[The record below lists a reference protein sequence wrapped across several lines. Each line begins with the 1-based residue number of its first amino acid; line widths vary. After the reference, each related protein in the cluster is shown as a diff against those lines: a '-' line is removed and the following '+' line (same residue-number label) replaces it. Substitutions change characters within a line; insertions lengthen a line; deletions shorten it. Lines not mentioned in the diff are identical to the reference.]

1 MQNETPSSAADNP
14 GPVIRWLR
22 DSKRVSYLLQRV
34 IVDGTLS
41 LNPFAWIPILF
52 TGPRPLSAPGLRK
65 ALRSWSRRRFR
76 GTGCETAV
84 RIVENPPALLDDGS
98 AGVREGV
105 VVEARCLDGNRIAC
119 FHAWYAADGSRG
131 AYAVFDEGDTEI
143 ATIPLDPATDE
154 GQVIGALD
162 RAARAFVGDHL
173 LLSAFE
179 DWLES
184 YSPGWRW
191 IEPPVSPAILDR
203 HNGYA
208 WRYALVPRDGKETI
222 IGLSALDVIKN
233 VEAGVFFADAQG
245 VLVQQ
250 NYVGTAQSPADL
262 RALLTKNFGQTPDD
276 VILAAWM
283 LHRVVP
289 PLTPAK

>member
-1 MQNETPSSAADNP
+1 MQSERFSSAADNP

-22 DSKRVSYLLQRV
+22 DSKRVSYLLQRIV
-34 IVDGTLS
+34 VDGTLP
-41 LNPFAWIPILF
+41 LNPFVWIPILL

-84 RIVENPPALLDDGS
+84 RIVENPPALLDDGG
-98 AGVREGV
+98 AGMRKGV
-105 VVEARCLDGNRIAC
+105 VVEARCIDGSRIAC

-131 AYAVFDEGDTEI
+131 AYAVFDEGDAEI
-143 ATIPLDPATDE
+143 ATMPLDPVTDG

-162 RAARAFVGDHL
+162 RAARAFVGDHV
-173 LLSAFE
+173 LLSTFE
-179 DWLES
+179 DWLEE

-191 IEPPVSPAILDR
+191 IEPPVSRAILDR
-203 HNGYA
+203 QSGYA

-222 IGLSALDVIKN
+222 IGLSALDIIRN
-233 VEAGVFFADAQG
+233 VEAGVLFADAQG

-250 NYVGTAQSPADL
+250 NYVGTAQSPAGL
-262 RALLTKNFGQTPDD
+262 RALLTKNFGQTPDE
-276 VILAAWM
+276 VLLAAWM